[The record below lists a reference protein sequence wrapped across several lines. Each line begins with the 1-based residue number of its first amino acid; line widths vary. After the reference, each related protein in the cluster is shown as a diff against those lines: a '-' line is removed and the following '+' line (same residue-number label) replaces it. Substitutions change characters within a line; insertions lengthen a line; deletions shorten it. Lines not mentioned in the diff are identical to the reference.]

1 MVPDYVLVR
10 PYIEFTTKRF
20 KAAFWEEKMLRNLF
34 KVTSGVA
41 AAVTI
46 VAGVLA
52 VPSMAS
58 AEKVLR
64 FSHTDNPGGSR
75 QAAAEVFAKKVAEYT
90 EGRYKVRIYPAGQL
104 ANDPKAIEQL
114 QLGGVDFTVSAT
126 GSYATHLPSLNLT
139 AMPFLVDT
147 YEQGWELY
155 DNSKWLQGEFNKL
168 PGKGFRVLSTWEAG
182 FRSFTTSMELK
193 SPEDAKGKK
202 MRVYPNDMIR
212 WTMEAI
218 GFQTVVM
225 PITDVYLSIQQG
237 VVNGQENPVDTIKSL
252 RFYEVA
258 PNLTLTR
265 HVYSP
270 LPLTVSEN
278 TWQSFSEA
286 DKAAVKKAAD
296 EAASFSRNL
305 VRDSVNSQL
314 EEMKKAGAK
323 VSTPEIGPF
332 RDAVASVYD
341 KAKGIY
347 GDEVAKVLDDAAAI
361 RAKFPA
367 K

>member
-1 MVPDYVLVR
+1 MFNVKINAARGKLFGAVLLG
-10 PYIEFTTKRF
+10 TLMLGST
-20 KAAFWEEKMLRNLF
+20 AAY
-34 KVTSGVA
+34 
-41 AAVTI
+41 
-46 VAGVLA
+46 
-52 VPSMAS
+52 
-58 AEKVLR
+58 AEKILR

-75 QAAAEVFAKKVAEYT
+75 QAAAEVFAKAVSENT

-147 YEQGWELY
+147 YEQGWEFY
-155 DNSKWLQGEFNKL
+155 DQSDWLKGEFAKL
-168 PGKGFRVLSTWEAG
+168 PEKGFRVLSTWEAG
-182 FRSFTTSMELK
+182 FRSFTTSMPLA

-237 VVNGQENPVDTIKSL
+237 VVDGQENPVDTIKSL

-258 PNLTLTR
+258 KHLTLTR

-270 LPLTVSEN
+270 LPLTISEK
-278 TWQSFSEA
+278 TWQAFSEA
-286 DKAAVKKAAD
+286 DKAGVLKAAQT
-296 EAASFSRNL
+296 ASTFSREL
-305 VRDSVNSQL
+305 VKGSVDKQI
-314 EEMKKAGAK
+314 EEMKAAGAM
-323 VSTPEIGPF
+323 VATPEIAPF
-332 RDAVASVYD
+332 REAVQSVYD
-341 KAKGIY
+341 KAKDVY
-347 GDEVAKVLDDAAAI
+347 SAEEVDRVLADAARI
-361 RAKFPA
+361 RDKLPM

>member
-1 MVPDYVLVR
+1 MLKNVISFTSAVVIAVGALSGALV
-10 PYIEFTTKRF
+10 FSTD
-20 KAAFWEEKMLRNLF
+20 
-34 KVTSGVA
+34 
-41 AAVTI
+41 
-46 VAGVLA
+46 
-52 VPSMAS
+52 AS
-58 AEKVLR
+58 AETILR

-75 QAAAEVFAKKVAEYT
+75 QAAAEVFAKKVEEYT
-90 EGRYKVRIYPAGQL
+90 EGRYKIRIYPAGQL

-147 YEQGWELY
+147 YEQGWEFY
-155 DNSKWLQGEFNKL
+155 DNSDWLKSEFAKL
-168 PGKGFRVLSTWEAG
+168 PEKGFRVLSTWEAG
-182 FRSFTTSMELK
+182 FRSFTTRMELN
-193 SPEDAKGKK
+193 SPADAEGRK

-237 VVNGQENPVDTIKSL
+237 VVDGQENPVDTIKSL

-258 PNLTLTR
+258 PYITLTR

-270 LPLTVSEN
+270 LPLTVSEK
-278 TWQSFSEA
+278 TWQSFSDA

-296 EAASFSRNL
+296 EAATFSRNL

-314 EEMKKAGAK
+314 DEMKAAGAK
-323 VSTPEIGPF
+323 ISTPEIGPF
-332 RDAVASVYD
+332 RDAVASVYE

-347 GDEVAKVLDDAAAI
+347 GDEVAKVLADTADI
-361 RAKFPA
+361 RKRLPA

>member
-1 MVPDYVLVR
+1 ML
-10 PYIEFTTKRF
+10 KNLLRF
-20 KAAFWEEKMLRNLF
+20 S
-34 KVTSGVA
+34 SGA
-41 AAVTI
+41 AAAATLI
-46 VAGVLA
+46 VGTFAFAPNAYAQKIL
-52 VPSMAS
+52 
-58 AEKVLR
+58 K

-75 QAAAEVFAKKVAEYT
+75 QAAAEVFAKKVADYT
-90 EGRYKVRIYPAGQL
+90 DGRYKVRIFPAGQL

-147 YEQGWELY
+147 YKQGWEFY
-155 DNSKWLQGEFNKL
+155 DNSQWLRGEFEKL
-168 PGKGFRVLSTWEAG
+168 PSKGFRVLSTWEAG
-182 FRSFTTSMELK
+182 FRSFTTNMELK
-193 SPEDAKGKK
+193 SPEDAKGRK

-270 LPLTVSEN
+270 LPLTVSEK
-278 TWQSFSEA
+278 TWQSFSAEDQKA
-286 DKAAVKKAAD
+286 VQKAAA
-296 EAASFSRNL
+296 EASAFSRKL

-314 EEMKKAGAK
+314 EEMKAAGAK
-323 VSTPEIGPF
+323 VSSPEIGPF
-332 RDAVASVYD
+332 RKAVASVYD

-347 GDEVAKVLDDAAAI
+347 GDEVAKVLADAAYV
-361 RAKFPA
+361 REKFPS

>member
-1 MVPDYVLVR
+1 
-10 PYIEFTTKRF
+10 
-20 KAAFWEEKMLRNLF
+20 MLGPIQRSTA
-34 KVTSGVA
+34 KSVTALTLLSA
-41 AAVTI
+41 MMLISSNA
-46 VAGVLA
+46 
-52 VPSMAS
+52 M

-90 EGRYKVRIYPAGQL
+90 DDRYSVRIYPAGQL

-139 AMPFLVDT
+139 AMPFLVDS
-147 YEQGWELY
+147 YEQGWALY
-155 DNSKWLQGEFNKL
+155 DNSEWLTNEFDKL
-168 PGKGFRVLSTWEAG
+168 PAKGFRVLSTWEAG
-182 FRSFTTSMELK
+182 FRSFTTSMPLAT
-193 SPEDAKGKK
+193 PEDAKGKK

-258 PNLTLTR
+258 PNVTLTR

-270 LPLTVSEN
+270 LPLTISEN
-278 TWQSFSEA
+278 TWQAFSDE
-286 DKAAVKKAAD
+286 DKAAVKKAAV
-296 EAASFSRNL
+296 EASTFSRNL
-305 VRDSVNSQL
+305 VRDSVNSQI
-314 EEMKKAGAK
+314 EEMKAAGAT
-323 VSTPEIGPF
+323 VSEPVIAPF
-332 RDAVASVYD
+332 RAAVQSVYE

-347 GDEVAKVLDDAAAI
+347 GDEVQKVLDAASAI
-361 RAKFPA
+361 REQHPTK
-367 K
+367 

>member
-1 MVPDYVLVR
+1 M
-10 PYIEFTTKRF
+10 F
-20 KAAFWEEKMLRNLF
+20 KDLF
-34 KVTSGVA
+34 KVSRVIGA
-41 AAVTI
+41 ALLGGSMLM
-46 VAGVLA
+46 AGA
-52 VPSMAS
+52 AQ
-58 AEKVLR
+58 AEKVLK

-90 EGRYKVRIYPAGQL
+90 QGRYKVRIYPAGQL

-139 AMPFLVDT
+139 AMPFLVDS

-155 DNSKWLQGEFNKL
+155 DNSSWLKAEFAKL
-168 PGKGFRVLSTWEAG
+168 PEKGFRVLSTWEAG
-182 FRSFTTSMELK
+182 FRSFTTNMPLG
-193 SPEDAKGKK
+193 SPKDAEGRK

-237 VVNGQENPVDTIKSL
+237 VVNGQENPVDTINSL

-258 PNLTLTR
+258 PNITLTR

-270 LPLTVSEN
+270 LPLTVSEA
-278 TWQSFSEA
+278 TWKSFSDEDKKA
-286 DKAAVKKAAD
+286 VSKAAA
-296 EAASFSRNL
+296 EASEFSRNL
-305 VRDSVNSQL
+305 VRNSVNSQID
-314 EEMKKAGAK
+314 EMKAAGAT
-323 VSTPEIGPF
+323 VSVPVIGPF
-332 RDAVASVYD
+332 RDAVQSVYE
-341 KAKGIY
+341 KARGIY
-347 GDEVAKVLDDAAAI
+347 GGDVDKILADAASI
-361 RAKFPA
+361 RAKFPSN
-367 K
+367 